1 MRKIL
6 LIALLLIMTTPAFA
20 VPEEI
25 LRCYLV
31 EGVLVCEHTRKPKDR
46 IKGPALGLPGE
57 ELRSPLPP
65 TDSRDDFMLS
75 GFMRFIIALRGGLM
89 PWR

>member
-6 LIALLLIMTTPAFA
+6 LIALILLVTTPAFA

-46 IKGPALGLPGE
+46 IKGPVPGLGE

-65 TDSRDDFMLS
+65 TDSRDDFVLNDL
-75 GFMRFIIALRGGLM
+75 MRFLVALRSGLTI
-89 PWR
+89 WR